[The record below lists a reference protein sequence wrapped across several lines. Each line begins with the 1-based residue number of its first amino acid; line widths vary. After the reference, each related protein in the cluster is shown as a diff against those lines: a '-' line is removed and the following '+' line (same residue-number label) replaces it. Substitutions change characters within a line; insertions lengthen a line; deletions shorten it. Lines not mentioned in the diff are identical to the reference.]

1 MGPDILRAVVAAGR
15 GESADKMRARLERAW
30 SGLSRAEQ
38 LALGGTLAA
47 ALLAGGGMLVRS
59 RLNATRPW
67 RRRTTRDLLRL
78 FDGSEES
85 QKDAIAK
92 FCVCRVHDVRELLF
106 LDDNFKESA
115 REVLGRILELKE
127 SETEKQLT
135 YSHSAQISF
144 LKEALSLADVD
155 PHEHH
160 RFMQT
165 RDPETYDGAIRKATD
180 EGILDI
186 LKNMNKSQEG
196 TDDYKKYRNAVGSFK
211 KIYLGLLVDKHK
223 IRGALVQVTKQLDEL
238 GSHSEYG
245 AIEKWD
251 VREVTDM
258 TSAFAP

>member
-15 GESADKMRARLERAW
+15 ESSVSAGEMRARLERAW

-59 RLNATRPW
+59 GLNATRPW
-67 RRRTTRDLLRL
+67 RRRTTKDLLRL

-85 QKDAIAK
+85 QKAAIAK

-115 REVLGRILELKE
+115 RQVLDRILALKK
-127 SETEKQLT
+127 SETETQLT
-135 YSHSAQISF
+135 HSNGAQISF

-160 RFMQT
+160 NLMQT
-165 RDPETYDGAIRKATD
+165 HDPETYDGA
-180 EGILDI
+180 
-186 LKNMNKSQEG
+186 LKKRL
-196 TDDYKKYRNAVGSFK
+196 KRGS
-211 KIYLGLLVDKHK
+211 
-223 IRGALVQVTKQLDEL
+223 
-238 GSHSEYG
+238 
-245 AIEKWD
+245 
-251 VREVTDM
+251 
-258 TSAFAP
+258 